1 MRLKY
6 SAARL
11 AGEFFVRT
19 LILILSPHTAE
30 GLTVSLERSVFLSPF
45 LKQPRIVPK
54 LQQCGS
60 NLLRS
65 RDTWERGIKARFLVP
80 PFGIAGFF
88 NPPDEFIPNLES
100 SRADI
105 QEIAVAF
112 LRGTREGDHT
122 VQIQTRRP
130 AAFYDYLGTGQT
142 PKAKTPPGKIV
153 IFPTWSCD
161 RASRGSRQCRENKPP
176 HHEGKQRNYSQDCAL
191 HTAPP

>member
-19 LILILSPHTAE
+19 LILILSPYTAE

-65 RDTWERGIKARFLVP
+65 RDTWGRGIKARFLVP

-122 VQIQTRRP
+122 VQIHVCAAFRLSDTDAIETRLP

-161 RASRGSRQCRENKPP
+161 RASRGSR
-176 HHEGKQRNYSQDCAL
+176 
-191 HTAPP
+191 